1 MASAELSKK
10 RKRADDDAAAA
21 KKSKSDKKDKKEKKE
36 KKVKAAASTE
46 DETAPATDE
55 FIALEESKKDKKER
69 KRKEKEARKAAA
81 AAEEQEEAAD
91 VSAMDVD
98 PPADGEKKKKKDKKS
113 KKAKTEE
120 TAEEAAAPVEEGVKE
135 EKKSKKDKKK
145 EAKTKEEAKPET
157 NGEEKSK
164 KKDKKS
170 KKTKEEPTAP
180 APASAAEEQEEEP
193 ADGGKREKY
202 IVFVG
207 NLPYTANKESIR
219 AHFSAY
225 NPSAVRCLNKDND
238 PNVCRGIAFLEFS
251 NGSNMRTCLDKMHH
265 TEFDDGLSPARR
277 INLELSYALPST
289 PPPPS
294 STDPYANQGLSYSA
308 GGGGKS
314 KFRREKIKSR
324 NVQLD
329 ENRVKRMQKEE
340 EYKKQRVSE
349 GGTNTQQD
357 SIHPSRLALMHQ

>member
-36 KKVKAAASTE
+36 KKAKAISNE

-81 AAEEQEEAAD
+81 AAEEQEEPAD

-120 TAEEAAAPVEEGVKE
+120 AEEAAAPAEEEVKE
-135 EKKSKKDKKK
+135 EKKSKKEKKDKKK
-145 EAKTKEEAKPET
+145 EAKAKEEIKPET
-157 NGEEKSK
+157 NGEETSK

-170 KKTKEEPTAP
+170 KKTKEEPAAP
-180 APASAAEEQEEEP
+180 APAPAAEEQEEEP
-193 ADGGKREKY
+193 AEGGKREKY

-225 NPSAVRCLNKDND
+225 NPSAVRCLNKDNN

-277 INLELSYALPST
+277 INLELS
-289 PPPPS
+289 
-294 STDPYANQGLSYSA
+294 A

-349 GGTNTQQD
+349 GGSNTQQD

>member
-36 KKVKAAASTE
+36 KKAKAAASTEE

-120 TAEEAAAPVEEGVKE
+120 EEAAPAEEEVKE
-135 EKKSKKDKKK
+135 DKKSKKEKKDKKK
-145 EAKTKEEAKPET
+145 EAKAKEETKPET
-157 NGEEKSK
+157 NGEEKY

-180 APASAAEEQEEEP
+180 APAPAAEEQEEEP
-193 ADGGKREKY
+193 AEGGKREKY

-225 NPSAVRCLNKDND
+225 NPSAVRCLNKDNN

-277 INLELSYALPST
+277 INLELS
-289 PPPPS
+289 
-294 STDPYANQGLSYSA
+294 A

-340 EYKKQRVSE
+340 EYKKQRMSE
-349 GGTNTQQD
+349 GGSNTQQD

>member
-10 RKRADDDAAAA
+10 RKRADDDAATA

-36 KKVKAAASTE
+36 KKAKAASTE

-120 TAEEAAAPVEEGVKE
+120 QGEAAPAEEEVKE
-135 EKKSKKDKKK
+135 EKKSKKEKKDKKK
-145 EAKTKEEAKPET
+145 EAKAKEEAKPET

-180 APASAAEEQEEEP
+180 APAPAAEEQEEEP
-193 ADGGKREKY
+193 AEGGKREKY

-225 NPSAVRCLNKDND
+225 NPSAVRCLNKDNN

-277 INLELSYALPST
+277 INLELS
-289 PPPPS
+289 
-294 STDPYANQGLSYSA
+294 A

-349 GGTNTQQD
+349 GGSNTQQD

>member
-21 KKSKSDKKDKKEKKE
+21 KKSKSDKKEKKEKKE
-36 KKVKAAASTE
+36 KKAKAVSTE

-120 TAEEAAAPVEEGVKE
+120 AEEAAAPAEEEVKE
-135 EKKSKKDKKK
+135 EKKSKKEKKDKKK
-145 EAKTKEEAKPET
+145 EAKAKEEAKPET

-170 KKTKEEPTAP
+170 KKTKEEPAAP
-180 APASAAEEQEEEP
+180 APAPAAEEQEEEP
-193 ADGGKREKY
+193 AEGGKREKY

-225 NPSAVRCLNKDND
+225 NPSAVRCLNKDNN

-277 INLELSYALPST
+277 INLELS
-289 PPPPS
+289 
-294 STDPYANQGLSYSA
+294 A

-349 GGTNTQQD
+349 GGSNTQQD

>member
-10 RKRADDDAAAA
+10 RKRADDDAATA

-36 KKVKAAASTE
+36 KKAKAVSTE
-46 DETAPATDE
+46 DETTAPATDE

-81 AAEEQEEAAD
+81 AAEEQEEPVD

-120 TAEEAAAPVEEGVKE
+120 EEAAPAEEEVKE
-135 EKKSKKDKKK
+135 EKKSKKEKKDKKK
-145 EAKTKEEAKPET
+145 EAKAKEETKPET

-180 APASAAEEQEEEP
+180 APAPAAEEQAAEEEP
-193 ADGGKREKY
+193 AEGGKREKY

-225 NPSAVRCLNKDND
+225 NPSAVRCLNKDNN

-277 INLELSYALPST
+277 INLELS
-289 PPPPS
+289 
-294 STDPYANQGLSYSA
+294 A

-349 GGTNTQQD
+349 GGSNTQQD

>member
-10 RKRADDDAAAA
+10 RKRADDDAATA
-21 KKSKSDKKDKKEKKE
+21 KKSKSDKKDKKEKK
-36 KKVKAAASTE
+36 VKAVSTE

-113 KKAKTEE
+113 KKAKAEDEE
-120 TAEEAAAPVEEGVKE
+120 VAPAEEEVKE
-135 EKKSKKDKKK
+135 EKKSKKEKKDKKK
-145 EAKTKEEAKPET
+145 EAKAKEETKPET

-180 APASAAEEQEEEP
+180 APAPAANEQAAEEEP
-193 ADGGKREKY
+193 AEGGKREKY

-225 NPSAVRCLNKDND
+225 NPSAVRCLNKDNN

-277 INLELSYALPST
+277 INLELS
-289 PPPPS
+289 
-294 STDPYANQGLSYSA
+294 A

-349 GGTNTQQD
+349 GGSNTQQD

>member
-10 RKRADDDAAAA
+10 RKRADDDAATA

-36 KKVKAAASTE
+36 KKAKAAASTE
-46 DETAPATDE
+46 EDETAAPATDE

-120 TAEEAAAPVEEGVKE
+120 EEEAAAPAAEEVKE
-135 EKKSKKDKKK
+135 EKKSKKEKKDKKK
-145 EAKTKEEAKPET
+145 EAKPET

-170 KKTKEEPTAP
+170 KKTKEEPTASAP
-180 APASAAEEQEEEP
+180 APAAEEQEEEP
-193 ADGGKREKY
+193 AEGGKREKY

-207 NLPYTANKESIR
+207 NLPYTANKESIS

-225 NPSAVRCLNKDND
+225 NPSAVRCLNKDNN

-277 INLELSYALPST
+277 INLELS
-289 PPPPS
+289 
-294 STDPYANQGLSYSA
+294 A

-349 GGTNTQQD
+349 GGSNTQQD

>member
-1 MASAELSKK
+1 
-10 RKRADDDAAAA
+10 
-21 KKSKSDKKDKKEKKE
+21 
-36 KKVKAAASTE
+36 
-46 DETAPATDE
+46 
-55 FIALEESKKDKKER
+55 
-69 KRKEKEARKAAA
+69 
-81 AAEEQEEAAD
+81 
-91 VSAMDVD
+91 MDVD

-113 KKAKTEE
+113 KKAKTEGE
-120 TAEEAAAPVEEGVKE
+120 DVKE
-135 EKKSKKDKKK
+135 EKKSKKEKNDKKK
-145 EAKTKEEAKPET
+145 EAKAKEETKPET

-170 KKTKEEPTAP
+170 KKTKEEVAP
-180 APASAAEEQEEEP
+180 APAPAAEEQEEEP
-193 ADGGKREKY
+193 AEGGKREKY

-225 NPSAVRCLNKDND
+225 NPSAVRCLNKDNN

-277 INLELSYALPST
+277 INLELS
-289 PPPPS
+289 
-294 STDPYANQGLSYSA
+294 A

-314 KFRREKIKSR
+314 RFRQEKIKSR

>member
-10 RKRADDDAAAA
+10 RKRADDDAATA
-21 KKSKSDKKDKKEKKE
+21 KKSKSEKKDKKEKKE
-36 KKVKAAASTE
+36 KKAKAVSTE

-81 AAEEQEEAAD
+81 AAEEQEEPAD

-120 TAEEAAAPVEEGVKE
+120 AEETAAPVEEEVKE
-135 EKKSKKDKKK
+135 EKKSKKEKKDKKK
-145 EAKTKEEAKPET
+145 EAKAKEETKPET

-170 KKTKEEPTAP
+170 KKTKEEPTALAP
-180 APASAAEEQEEEP
+180 APAAEEQAAEEEP
-193 ADGGKREKY
+193 AEGGKREKY

-225 NPSAVRCLNKDND
+225 NPSAVRCLNKDNN

-277 INLELSYALPST
+277 INLELS
-289 PPPPS
+289 
-294 STDPYANQGLSYSA
+294 A

-349 GGTNTQQD
+349 GGSNTQQD

>member
-21 KKSKSDKKDKKEKKE
+21 KKSKSDKKDKKDKKE
-36 KKVKAAASTE
+36 KKAKAAASAE

-55 FIALEESKKDKKER
+55 FIALDESKKDKKER

-170 KKTKEEPTAP
+170 KKTKEESAP
-180 APASAAEEQEEEP
+180 APTPAAEEQEEEP
-193 ADGGKREKY
+193 AEGGKREKY

-289 PPPPS
+289 PPPSS

>member
-10 RKRADDDAAAA
+10 RKRADDDAVTA

-36 KKVKAAASTE
+36 KKAKAASSAE
-46 DETAPATDE
+46 DETAPSTDE

-69 KRKEKEARKAAA
+69 KRKEKEARKTAAA
-81 AAEEQEEAAD
+81 AAGEEEAAD

-98 PPADGEKKKKKDKKS
+98 PPADGEKKKKDKKS

-120 TAEEAAAPVEEGVKE
+120 EEAAVPAEEDVKE
-135 EKKSKKDKKK
+135 EKKSKKGKKDKKK
-145 EAKTKEEAKPET
+145 EAKAKEETKPET

-170 KKTKEEPTAP
+170 KKTKEETAP
-180 APASAAEEQEEEP
+180 APAAAAEEQEEEP
-193 ADGGKREKY
+193 AEGGKREKY

-225 NPSAVRCLNKDND
+225 SPSAVRCLNKDNN

-277 INLELSYALPST
+277 INLELS
-289 PPPPS
+289 
-294 STDPYANQGLSYSA
+294 A

-314 KFRREKIKSR
+314 RFRQEKIKSR